1 MDHDTQGPEML
12 CGAIVASD
20 DAAEDI
26 EMALAGSANQR
37 QFIEDVVALVAR
49 FDHWSGPPTIDM
61 RLCDEEEERAEIVL
75 TWTIRQP
82 ITGSRPF
89 DILRTVGA
97 YVALHNECG
106 GPVKIGIWHHVTSC
120 RPDVR

>member
-1 MDHDTQGPEML
+1 VDRDTQGPEMVL
-12 CGAIVASD
+12 GAIVAAD
-20 DAAEDI
+20 DVAEDI

-37 QFIEDVVALVAR
+37 QFIENVVALVAR
-49 FDHWSGPPTIDM
+49 FEHWSGPPTIAM
-61 RLCDEEEERAEIVL
+61 RLCDEEEERAEIAL

-89 DILRTVGA
+89 DIMRTVGA

-106 GPVKIGIWHHVTSC
+106 SPVKIGIWHNVASC
-120 RPDVR
+120 

>member
-49 FDHWSGPPTIDM
+49 FDHWSTARYPAHGRRI
-61 RLCDEEEERAEIVL
+61 RRALQRV
-75 TWTIRQP
+75 R
-82 ITGSRPF
+82 GSRQ
-89 DILRTVGA
+89 DRHLASRHVMRT
-97 YVALHNECG
+97 
-106 GPVKIGIWHHVTSC
+106 
-120 RPDVR
+120 

>member
-1 MDHDTQGPEML
+1 MVL
-12 CGAIVASD
+12 GAIVASD
-20 DAAEDI
+20 DDAEDI
-26 EMALAGSANQR
+26 EMALAGSADQR
-37 QFIEDVVALVAR
+37 RFVEDVVALVAR

-61 RLCDEEEERAEIVL
+61 RLPDEEDERTEIAL

-89 DILRTVGA
+89 DIMCTVGA
-97 YVALHNECG
+97 YVALHNDCG

-120 RPDVR
+120 

>member
-49 FDHWSGPPTIDM
+49 FDHWSGPPTICKRQFRSVTKSRFM
-61 RLCDEEEERAEIVL
+61 VL
-75 TWTIRQP
+75 Q
-82 ITGSRPF
+82 
-89 DILRTVGA
+89 A
-97 YVALHNECG
+97 A
-106 GPVKIGIWHHVTSC
+106 
-120 RPDVR
+120 RPDRSHQHGISPSQDTDCLEKRRCAGDTR